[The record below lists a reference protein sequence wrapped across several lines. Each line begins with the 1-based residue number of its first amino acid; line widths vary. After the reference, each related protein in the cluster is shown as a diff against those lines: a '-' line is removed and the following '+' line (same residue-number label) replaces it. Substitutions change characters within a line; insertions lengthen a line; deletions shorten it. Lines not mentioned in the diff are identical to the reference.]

1 MGRSGRDKFNR
12 SPEMRK
18 ETAAVCRAAA
28 EEARRKDRPKEEQAA
43 VARWKATGDPEAAA
57 YQSRL
62 QEEHLVLFNV
72 LQREERHV
80 LWEDSAVGRD
90 EEALWAA
97 RYRDGW
103 NGFWAPERGTYE
115 DSSKHTFDLLYSRLD
130 NDYPGHALHG
140 CRASPTGTW
149 QVFSFKVAAIAE
161 ELRWPLDVY
170 GLIAVRDHVDRN
182 RNIVFA
188 RSRDNCQTITA
199 EDPYLTLTG
208 PSRAP
213 VLCSLSNSV
222 RFEVVL
228 KVKGATNESEDKDL
242 SFLASKYRTFKWHTH
257 VVNYVDTNNLCK
269 LELTFDNLAE
279 SVEATITIQVI
290 HGSWLDGCRGIFSAS
305 TSSLD
310 KMKVRLLS
318 LEDGK
323 LPLTVDGMI
332 KLSRHVA
339 CVEIEGELKISVA
352 TEYADGKQVTASDD
366 IVFTPRKAGRS
377 CAILKVFSC
386 EMKVIVAWSLVSD
399 RCLDTYYET

>member
-115 DSSKHTFDLLYSRLD
+115 DSS
-130 NDYPGHALHG
+130 
-140 CRASPTGTW
+140 
-149 QVFSFKVAAIAE
+149 
-161 ELRWPLDVY
+161 
-170 GLIAVRDHVDRN
+170 
-182 RNIVFA
+182 
-188 RSRDNCQTITA
+188 
-199 EDPYLTLTG
+199 

>member
-130 NDYPGHALHG
+130 KFDY
-140 CRASPTGTW
+140 
-149 QVFSFKVAAIAE
+149 
-161 ELRWPLDVY
+161 
-170 GLIAVRDHVDRN
+170 
-182 RNIVFA
+182 
-188 RSRDNCQTITA
+188 
-199 EDPYLTLTG
+199 DPYLTLTG